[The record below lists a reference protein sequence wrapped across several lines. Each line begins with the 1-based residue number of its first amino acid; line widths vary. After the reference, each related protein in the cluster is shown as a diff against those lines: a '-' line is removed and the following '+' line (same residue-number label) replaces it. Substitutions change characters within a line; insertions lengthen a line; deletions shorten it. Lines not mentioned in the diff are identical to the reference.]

1 MKKLALLLVGV
12 LVSMQVMFADSE
24 KPITFEQLPQAAQ
37 TFVKKNFPD
46 TKVAFVK
53 QETDFL
59 KKSYDLVFINGDKLE
74 FDSDGNWKEM
84 KCRTLTVPA
93 SAIPAGI
100 NKFVTENYPDAKV
113 VHIEKDRYEYEV
125 KLSNFWEIKFD
136 LKCNVID
143 LDRDND

>member
-1 MKKLALLLVGV
+1 M
-12 LVSMQVMFADSE
+12 
-24 KPITFEQLPQAAQ
+24 
-37 TFVKKNFPD
+37 
-46 TKVAFVK
+46 K

>member
-1 MKKLALLLVGV
+1 
-12 LVSMQVMFADSE
+12 MQVMFADSE
-24 KPITFEQLPQAAQ
+24 KPIAFEQLPQAAQ

-46 TKVAFVK
+46 AKVAFVK

-93 SAIPAGI
+93 SPIPSGI
-100 NKFVTENYPDAKV
+100 NKFVT
-113 VHIEKDRYEYEV
+113 
-125 KLSNFWEIKFD
+125 
-136 LKCNVID
+136 
-143 LDRDND
+143 

>member
-1 MKKLALLLVGV
+1 MKKLALLVVGV

-24 KPITFEQLPQAAQ
+24 KPIAFEQLPQAAQ

-46 TKVAFVK
+46 AKVAFVK

-74 FDSDGNWKEM
+74 FDSDGNWKEI
-84 KCRTLTVPA
+84 KCHTLTVPA

>member
-1 MKKLALLLVGV
+1 
-12 LVSMQVMFADSE
+12 
-24 KPITFEQLPQAAQ
+24 
-37 TFVKKNFPD
+37 
-46 TKVAFVK
+46 
-53 QETDFL
+53 
-59 KKSYDLVFINGDKLE
+59 
-74 FDSDGNWKEM
+74 M